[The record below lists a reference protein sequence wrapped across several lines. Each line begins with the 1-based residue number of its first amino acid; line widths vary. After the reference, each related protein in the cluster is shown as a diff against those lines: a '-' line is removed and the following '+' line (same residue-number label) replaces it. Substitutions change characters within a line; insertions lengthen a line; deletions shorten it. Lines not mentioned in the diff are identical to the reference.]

1 VRSWLVREEASSWC
15 SYSILF
21 HQGDEAIVA
30 GGIDGIGE
38 INVISLNALRQASD
52 VVSIIMMIEVHKP
65 NFRIHNLINDN
76 PISDMDATIA

>member
-1 VRSWLVREEASSWC
+1 VQLQH
-15 SYSILF
+15 LF

-52 VVSIIMMIEVHKP
+52 VVSIIMMIKVDKP
-65 NFRIHNLINDN
+65 DFFAYYFINND
-76 PISDMDATIA
+76 PISHMATPITG